1 MDEDSI
7 EQTDPADAFAAL
19 SDSTRVQILQSL
31 WEADDQT
38 ATFSELR
45 ESVGLRDSGQFNYH
59 LDKLADRFVRKTD
72 DRYELTL
79 AGRHVVGS
87 LLEGAY
93 ASTDP
98 IDPISLNEPCPF
110 CGSDRT
116 FHYEDEE
123 VRIECADCPVVA
135 YFDVA
140 PGVFAGYD
148 HSEFPIVARR
158 YLRVM
163 LHEASTGLCPVCEG
177 RFQPT
182 VEKNGGGSEDAG
194 IDLFPM
200 ARYECARCGE
210 EMRTDL
216 GTALLFE
223 PDVVAFYTDHG
234 VDIRDQPLASLTA
247 TNDDVRVRQDD
258 PLHVA
263 VTYTSGDDQ
272 LELIVDENLTVQ
284 QVDGV

>member
-19 SDSTRVQILQSL
+19 ADATRVQILRAL
-31 WEADDQT
+31 WEADDKR

-45 ESVGLRDSGQFNYH
+45 EAVGMRDSGQFNYH
-59 LDKLADRFVRKTD
+59 LDKLAGQFLRKTD
-72 DRYELTL
+72 DGYELAL

-98 IDPISLNEPCPF
+98 IDPIALDEPCPF
-110 CGSDRT
+110 CDGART

-123 VRIECADCPVVA
+123 VRIECEACPAVA

-148 HSEFPIVARR
+148 RSEYPIVARR

-163 LHEASTGLCPVCEG
+163 LHEASNGLCPVCEG
-177 RFQPT
+177 RFEPT
-182 VEKNGGGSEDAG
+182 VEKDAG
-194 IDLFPM
+194 RGEDTDVDLFPM
-200 ARYECARCGE
+200 ARYECVRCGE

-223 PDVVAFYTDHG
+223 PEVIAFYTNHG
-234 VDIRDQPLASLTA
+234 VDIRDQPLAALIA
-247 TNDDVRVRQDD
+247 TDDEVRVEQTD
-258 PLHVA
+258 PLCVA
-263 VTYTSGDDQ
+263 VTYTCRDDQ
-272 LELIVDENLTVQ
+272 LQLVVDDSLTVQ
-284 QVDGV
+284 QVDGE